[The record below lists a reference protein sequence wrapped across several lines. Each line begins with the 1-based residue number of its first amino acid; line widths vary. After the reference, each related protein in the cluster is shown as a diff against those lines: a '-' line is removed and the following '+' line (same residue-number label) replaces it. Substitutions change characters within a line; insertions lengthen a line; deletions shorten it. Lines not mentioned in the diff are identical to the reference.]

1 MPCCM
6 QIDIT
11 EYIRTYVWYIY
22 IYVYDQT
29 LQQYTIDTITFWP
42 HRNDVQRS
50 YLNVSVCVCVRG
62 GYNLY
67 ALQIVTYFGNMQL
80 EPQNKKKP
88 HK

>member
-22 IYVYDQT
+22 T
-29 LQQYTIDTITFWP
+29 YTIKRCSNTDTITFWP

>member
-1 MPCCM
+1 MYG
-6 QIDIT
+6 I
-11 EYIRTYVWYIY
+11 YTYM
-22 IYVYDQT
+22 
-29 LQQYTIDTITFWP
+29 YTIKRCSNIDTITFWP